1 MQKKPLFTP
10 PVLRSKLFW
19 IATISAIVYWQPDN
33 WWMATCLGAML
44 LISEWT
50 HVDFVRRCANDPC
63 NHRLWQEFIRRY
75 EERIRRVIA
84 RVLLQDGQKQIANAI
99 EDVDDIAQEVYAR
112 FFKKQGR
119 AFRVFK
125 GTTEESWFCYLRV
138 ITRHVTLNILRA
150 KHAQKRPRI
159 ERSLD
164 KENDSGS
171 EQTVRSIRQNLPAHE
186 TTDDATRM
194 MELQDQIN
202 YYLDLVLHGP
212 LQHRDK
218 LLFQL
223 IYIEGLTPTQIARMP
238 GINMMPHAIEV
249 VISRVR
255 KKLAQF
261 ADQM

>member
-1 MQKKPLFTP
+1 MQKKPLFTL
-10 PVLRSKLFW
+10 PVLRSKLLW
-19 IATISAIVYWQPDN
+19 LATIAVFVYWHPEN
-33 WWMATCLGAML
+33 WWLSTFLGAML

-50 HVDFVRRCANDPC
+50 DVDFVRRCANDPG

-75 EERIRRVIA
+75 QDRIRRVIM
-84 RVLLQDGQKQIANAI
+84 RVLLQDGQRQITNAL

-112 FFKKQGR
+112 FFIRQGR
-119 AFRVFK
+119 ALRVFK

-159 ERSLD
+159 ELSLD

-171 EQTVRSIRQNLPAHE
+171 EHTLRSVRQTIPAHE

-194 MELQDQIN
+194 MELQEQIN
-202 YYLDLVLHGP
+202 YYLDLVLRGP
-212 LQHRDK
+212 LKHRDK

-223 IYIEGLTPTQIARMP
+223 IYFEGLTPTQIAHMP
-238 GINMMPHAIEV
+238 GFDMTAHAIEV

-255 KKLAQF
+255 KKLAPF